1 MTIDTQLEYLTETIE
16 DQEPPITKQE
26 MEQMLDTIQKSKQVS
41 SYRQVEEAPVVVDVV
56 DISDAAAKK
65 LAQKLKPT
73 ERESQI
79 NTETKDNSPGF
90 LSKILDFAK
99 GSFVNIIKM
108 IGGVVGWV
116 VGTVTSIISSVTNW
130 VLGKIQKA
138 MVRAVAKSASNM
150 GGRFSKLGL
159 IAKVAG
165 AGAAGL
171 AAWNIYEGIDGFQSK
186 LQGANDTIAS
196 VFSNPESILTTGS
209 TPDLTP
215 PPPDQAT
222 DSSTVDMTSG
232 DNSASGTSA
241 TEDKDNI
248 DVDSQELS
256 EVSLTSDV
264 DPPDI
269 TLPLT
274 SASDNQNDDTD
285 LIQKENSNIDI
296 TNNLSTTNIDPSSQI
311 SNNTTLSTLS
321 ELSSEE
327 TDQIQKF
334 MKVNDMFDKNSDSVV
349 NDMRDVL
356 NESQTQVNLSSTPGG
371 SSINSTIS
379 APSLG
384 GSSLSNAVPTSGGA
398 DTTSGGIDLKPSTS
412 NLNDAVDTVDTAN
425 TQTEDVSELYNTVK
439 AQTTDV
445 VNAIQKKTETTSS
458 KSTSGGGNTLTP
470 PAPTTKTSTS
480 ASPAI
485 ELQSSST
492 FTPESPTQTIDNSK
506 QSMQSTTQLNNNTN
520 NLHKTSVDLSTRIEN
535 LNKQITK
542 KQSPKIVNMDNTQ
555 SSTSTDYLTDSDTVR
570 SLARSR
576 L

>member
-209 TPDLTP
+209 TPDLTL

-232 DNSASGTSA
+232 DNSASGTPA

-248 DVDSQELS
+248 DVASQELS
-256 EVSLTSDV
+256 EVSLTSDA
-264 DPPDI
+264 DPPDM

-384 GSSLSNAVPTSGGA
+384 GSSPSNAGSTSGEA
-398 DTTSGGIDLKPSTS
+398 DTTSGGIDLKSSTS
-412 NLNDAVDTVDTAN
+412 NLNDTVDITN

-445 VNAIQKKTETTSS
+445 VNAIQKKTETTPS
-458 KSTSGGGNTLTP
+458 KSTGGGSNTLTP
-470 PAPTTKTSTS
+470 PGPTIKSSSS
-480 ASPAI
+480 ASPSI